1 MRGKMKKLFLILAL
15 FLTTSAFAQN
25 VDDFIQLLKSDVQ
38 SNKIAIITEVM
49 NFTNQQSEKFW
60 PIYNEFSNELSKL
73 SDKRVANIKDFAA
86 NYDSLTA
93 DKANELIENSFEY
106 QKDRLDLNEDYYG
119 TFAEALGPIVA
130 AKFMQLEHQIQLII
144 DLSINSNL
152 PLAKKPDEQ

>member
-49 NFTNQQSEKFW
+49 NFTDQQSEKFW